1 MPYFIDT
8 IMKIPDKIRTNCP
21 SCNKHQLHNVKVA
34 RKGKE
39 RSMNRGRRKFEEVKR
54 GYGGMPRTPK
64 KPCYKVGKRTVLL
77 LECTVCKKKHQRAYS
92 ARTKK
97 AVEVG
102 QQ

>member
-1 MPYFIDT
+1 
-8 IMKIPDKIRTNCP
+8 MKIPDNIRTNCP
-21 SCNKHQLHNVKVA
+21 SCNKHTVHSVKIA

-39 RSMNRGRRKFEEVKR
+39 RSMNRGRRKYEAVKR
-54 GYGGMPRTPK
+54 GYGGSPRTPK

-77 LECTVCKKKHQRAYS
+77 LECSVCKKKHQRAYA

-102 QQ
+102 Q

>member
-1 MPYFIDT
+1 
-8 IMKIPDKIRTNCP
+8 MKIPDKIRTNCP
-21 SCNKHQLHNVKVA
+21 SCKKHTLHNVKVQ

-39 RSMNRGRRKFEEVKR
+39 RSMNMGRRKFEAVKR

-77 LECTVCKKKHQRAYS
+77 LECSVCKKKHQRAYA

-102 QQ
+102 SNG

>member
-1 MPYFIDT
+1 
-8 IMKIPDKIRTNCP
+8 MKVPDKIRTNCP
-21 SCNKHQLHNVKVA
+21 SCNKHTTHTVKIA

-39 RSMNRGRRKFEEVKR
+39 RSMSRGRRKFEAVKR

-64 KPCYKVGKRTVLL
+64 KPCYKVGKRVVLL
-77 LECTVCKKKHQRAYS
+77 LECSVCKKKHQKAYA